1 MSIIVESEKGL
12 ARVTMNR
19 PERRNAFDSEMVDE
33 IRDAFLRLGQD
44 RSVRVIVLAGAGGTF
59 CAGADLHW
67 MAPDKAVSEL
77 QGRRDA
83 EQLFTMFRT
92 IDECPCP
99 VIGRIQGGAY
109 GGGLGL
115 IAACD
120 IAVAA
125 ADARFA
131 FSEVRIGLVPA
142 VIAPFILQKTGP
154 SFARRFC
161 VTGESFSPATAREA
175 GLIHEVV
182 ETAALDAQ
190 VAALADQII
199 QAAPQAARDTKA
211 FLRRLSLM
219 PEEIGPACVEANLRA
234 RLSAEAQEGVR
245 AFRNRRPPSWV
256 RPSGSD

>member
-1 MSIIVESEKGL
+1 M
-12 ARVTMNR
+12 
-19 PERRNAFDSEMVDE
+19 
-33 IRDAFLRLGQD
+33 
-44 RSVRVIVLAGAGGTF
+44 
-59 CAGADLHW
+59 
-67 MAPDKAVSEL
+67 
-77 QGRRDA
+77 
-83 EQLFTMFRT
+83 
-92 IDECPCP
+92 
-99 VIGRIQGGAY
+99 
-109 GGGLGL
+109 
-115 IAACD
+115 
-120 IAVAA
+120 AA

>member
-1 MSIIVESEKGL
+1 MSISIESEKGL
-12 ARVTMNR
+12 ARVTLNR
-19 PERRNAFDSEMVDE
+19 PEQRNAFDSEMVDA

-44 RSVRVIVLAGAGGTF
+44 RSVRVIVLAGAGRTF
-59 CAGADLHW
+59 CAGADLSW

-92 IDECPCP
+92 IHECPCP

-115 IAACD
+115 IAVCD

-125 ADARFA
+125 ADASFA
-131 FSEVRIGLVPA
+131 FSEVRVGLVPA
-142 VIAPFILQKTGP
+142 VIAPFILQKTGM
-154 SFARRFC
+154 SFARRYC
-161 VTGESFSPATAREA
+161 LTAESFSAATAREA

-190 VAALADQII
+190 VAALADHVTH
-199 QAAPQAARDTKA
+199 AAPQAARETKA
-211 FLRRLSLM
+211 LLRRLSLAQ
-219 PEEIGPACVEANLRA
+219 EEIGWACVEANVRA

-245 AFRNRRPPSWV
+245 AFRNRRPASWV
-256 RPSGSD
+256 RPPGSV